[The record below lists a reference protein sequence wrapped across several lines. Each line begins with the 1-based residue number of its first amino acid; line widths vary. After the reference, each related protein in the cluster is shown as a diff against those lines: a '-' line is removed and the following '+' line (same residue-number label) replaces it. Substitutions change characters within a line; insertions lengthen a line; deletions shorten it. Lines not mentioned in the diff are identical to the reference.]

1 MSLKKFTITIAMLF
15 IAKSYSCDG
24 IIHPRE
30 IIKEN
35 NDASIKH
42 SADFIL
48 FPMQCINLEKDKSI
62 TVIPYISTHTNDNSP
77 LLKYKLY
84 LHQKNKIIKTIN
96 SPKKSISIDAIYP
109 TAIQGEVIYTA
120 SKKIISIA
128 TRLQNDSQAN
138 SLEQKIADLY
148 EINGNTVTPIITGMI
163 EYESISTFTTFGHYE
178 KTLKQQPMFKIDHA
192 NNELSIIILQ
202 TIENIQCKAEKCTK
216 TAKKKEKIIPLNYK
230 KPNLKTKNRIIR
242 IYGNQ

>member
-1 MSLKKFTITIAMLF
+1 MLF
-15 IAKSYSCDG
+15 IAKSYSYDGVIHPMG
-24 IIHPRE
+24 IIN
-30 IIKEN
+30 EN

-42 SADFIL
+42 STDFSL
-48 FPMQCINLEKDKSI
+48 FPMQHINLEKNKSI
-62 TVIPYISTHTNDNSP
+62 IIAPYISKYAKNNSSF
-77 LLKYKLY
+77 LEYKLY

-163 EYESISTFTTFGHYE
+163 EYESISTFTTLGHNE
-178 KTLKQQPMFKIDHA
+178 KTLKQQPMFKVDHA
-192 NNELSIIILQ
+192 NNVLSITILQ
-202 TIENIQCKAEKCTK
+202 TIESIQCKAEKCTQ
-216 TAKKKEKIIPLNYK
+216 TAKKKIIPLNYK